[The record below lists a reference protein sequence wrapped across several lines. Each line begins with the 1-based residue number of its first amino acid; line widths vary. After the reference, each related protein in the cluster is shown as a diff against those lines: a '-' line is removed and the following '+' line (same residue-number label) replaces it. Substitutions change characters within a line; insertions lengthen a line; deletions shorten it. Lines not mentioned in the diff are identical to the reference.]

1 MREEDRKGD
10 IILEALL
17 AEWGT
22 EILFA
27 LLSASVMGYAKWHGA
42 KLKKE
47 KEQAEKNAEI
57 LAEQKLENTIEI
69 KLEPVYEELEEL
81 RKYIREAEN
90 IEKAHMSLIIASY
103 RFRLV
108 QLCKGFL
115 AQGYITTAQMEQ
127 LTEFYKLYTGLGGNG
142 AAKVYYEKAIALPPK
157 VDNDAGV

>member
-1 MREEDRKGD
+1 MG
-10 IILEALL
+10 ALL

-27 LLSASVMGYAKWHGA
+27 LLSATVVGWAKWHGD

-47 KEQAEKNAEI
+47 KQQAEENAKI
-57 LAEQKLENTIEI
+57 LAEQKLDTTIEI

-90 IEKAHMSLIIASY
+90 IEKTHMSLIIASY

-157 VDNDAGV
+157 VNNDINA